1 MGRGVT
7 EHGRMQAAG
16 PRPGIASADDA
27 SDSSRPLGLCEQST
41 PRRRAVTDFR
51 AATTFDRDAVHR
63 RTLGVM
69 MVSVIP
75 TTAAMGASFAAS
87 AVLAEEITGSETLA
101 TLAAGSMSLGSMAAA
116 VPLARR
122 MARLGRRRGL
132 VAGWSLGAAGAMT
145 ALLAAVLNLYPLVV
159 LGIIGVGVGQST
171 NLAARYAV
179 ADLAADDR
187 RARSIGMLV
196 WASTFGAA
204 AGPTIALGPVAD
216 LANAVGLP
224 ELAGPYVLGTAMFVT
239 GLAITHAGLRPD
251 PLEVLGTLGS
261 ESPRPASPLVVI
273 RRISVLPAARLSLL
287 AMLVGQMV
295 MVTVM
300 TATPLHMTSGDQDYA
315 VIGQVISLHIVG
327 MYAFSPIVGWLVDR
341 VGTHTVITLGGLIL
355 FVGAELAGHTDPE
368 HSAGLFSG
376 LTLIGIGWSCGLI
389 AGSALLTNS
398 FPVHQRVEVQGGAD
412 FVMITGGAVGGL
424 SSGALVELLGYQ
436 SLSHYSGIAALLLV
450 AAAAAAWFAAR
461 ITRPRQ
467 LV

>member
-1 MGRGVT
+1 MT
-7 EHGRMQAAG
+7 AE
-16 PRPGIASADDA
+16 ASAQTYD
-27 SDSSRPLGLCEQST
+27 
-41 PRRRAVTDFR
+41 R
-51 AATTFDRDAVHR
+51 AAVQR
-63 RTLGVM
+63 RTLAVTM
-69 MVSVIP
+69 SSVIP
-75 TTAAMGASFAAS
+75 TTAAMGSSFAAS
-87 AVLAEEITGSETLA
+87 AVLAEEITGSATLA
-101 TLAAGSMSLGSMAAA
+101 TLAAGSMSIGSMAAA

-122 MARLGRRRGL
+122 MARLGRRQGL
-132 VAGWSLGAAGAMT
+132 VAGWALGAAGAVT
-145 ALLAAVLNLYPLVV
+145 TVGAAVFSLYPLVV

-179 ADLAADDR
+179 ADLAADNR
-187 RARSIGMLV
+187 RARAIGMLV

-216 LANAVGLP
+216 FAGFIGLP
-224 ELAGPYVLGTAMFVT
+224 ELAGPYVLGSAMFLA
-239 GLAITHAGLRPD
+239 GMAITYVGMRPD
-251 PLEVLGTLGS
+251 PLEVLGTIGS
-261 ESPRPASPLVVI
+261 AAPRPASPATVI
-273 RRISVLPAARLSLL
+273 RRISALPAARLALL

-327 MYAFSPIVGWLVDR
+327 MYAFSPIVGWLVDKL
-341 VGTHTVITLGGLIL
+341 GTHTIITLGGLIL
-355 FVGAELAGHTDPE
+355 FVGAELAGHTDPA

-424 SSGALVELLGYQ
+424 SSGALVELLGFQ
-436 SLSHYSGIAALLLV
+436 SLSHYSGIAALVLV
-450 AAAAAAWFAAR
+450 AAAAGAWITAR
-461 ITRPRQ
+461 LSRTRR
-467 LV
+467 LA

>member
-1 MGRGVT
+1 MT
-7 EHGRMQAAG
+7 SEAPATTYD
-16 PRPGIASADDA
+16 RPGV
-27 SDSSRPLGLCEQST
+27 Q
-41 PRRRAVTDFR
+41 
-51 AATTFDRDAVHR
+51 R
-63 RTLGVM
+63 RTLTVM

-75 TTAAMGASFAAS
+75 STAAMASSFAAS

-116 VPLARR
+116 VPLSRR

-132 VAGWSLGAAGAMT
+132 VAGWWLGAAGAMT
-145 ALLAAVLNLYPLVV
+145 ALLAAVLSLYPLVV
-159 LGIIGVGVGQST
+159 LGIIGVGAGQAT

-179 ADLAADDR
+179 ADLAPDDR
-187 RARSIGMLV
+187 RARAIGMLV

-216 LANAVGLP
+216 LAQFIGLP
-224 ELAGPYVLGTAMFVT
+224 ELAGPYVLSSAMFLA
-239 GLAITHAGLRPD
+239 GLTITHTGLRPD
-251 PLEVLGTLGS
+251 PLEVLGTIGL
-261 ESPRPASPLVVI
+261 EAPRPASPATVC
-273 RRISVLPAARLSLL
+273 RRIMAMPEARLALL

-295 MVTVM
+295 MVAVM
-300 TATPLHMTSGDQDYA
+300 TATPLHMTSGDQNLA
-315 VIGQVISLHIVG
+315 VIGQVISLHIIG

-355 FVGAELAGHTDPE
+355 FLGAELAGHTDPA

-376 LTLIGIGWSCGLI
+376 LTLIGVGWSFGLI

-424 SSGALVELLGYQ
+424 SSGALVELLGFQ
-436 SLSHYSGIAALLLV
+436 LLSHYSGIAGLVLV
-450 AAAAAAWFAAR
+450 AAAAGAWFTAR
-461 ITRPRQ
+461 LSRPRPAT
-467 LV
+467 

>member
-1 MGRGVT
+1 MT
-7 EHGRMQAAG
+7 AET
-16 PRPGIASADDA
+16 
-27 SDSSRPLGLCEQST
+27 SSQT
-41 PRRRAVTDFR
+41 YDR
-51 AATTFDRDAVHR
+51 AAVQR
-63 RTLGVM
+63 RTLAVTM
-69 MVSVIP
+69 SSVIP
-75 TTAAMGASFAAS
+75 TTAAMGSSFAAS
-87 AVLAEEITGSETLA
+87 AVLAEEITGSATLA
-101 TLAAGSMSLGSMAAA
+101 TLAAGSMSIGSMAAA

-122 MARLGRRRGL
+122 MARLGRRQGL
-132 VAGWSLGAAGAMT
+132 VAGWALGAAGAVT
-145 ALLAAVLNLYPLVV
+145 AVGAALFSLYPLVV

-179 ADLAADDR
+179 ADLAADNR
-187 RARSIGMLV
+187 RARAIGMLV

-216 LANAVGLP
+216 FAGFIGLP
-224 ELAGPYVLGTAMFVT
+224 ELAGPYVLSSAMFLT
-239 GLAITHAGLRPD
+239 GLMITYFGMRPD
-251 PLEVLGTLGS
+251 PLEVLGTIGS
-261 ESPRPASPLVVI
+261 EAPRPASPANVI
-273 RRISVLPAARLSLL
+273 RRITALPAARLALL

-341 VGTHTVITLGGLIL
+341 VGTHSIITLGGLIL
-355 FVGAELAGHTDPE
+355 FVGAELAGHTDPA

-398 FPVHQRVEVQGGAD
+398 FPVQQRVEVQGGAD

-424 SSGALVELLGYQ
+424 SSGGLVELLGFQ
-436 SLSHYSGIAALLLV
+436 SLSHYSGIAALVLV
-450 AAAAAAWFAAR
+450 AAAVGAWIADRMA
-461 ITRPRQ
+461 RPRQ
-467 LV
+467 LA

>member
-1 MGRGVT
+1 MT
-7 EHGRMQAAG
+7 AETTSQTY
-16 PRPGIASADDA
+16 D
-27 SDSSRPLGLCEQST
+27 
-41 PRRRAVTDFR
+41 R
-51 AATTFDRDAVHR
+51 AAVQR
-63 RTLGVM
+63 RTLAVTM
-69 MVSVIP
+69 SSVIP
-75 TTAAMGASFAAS
+75 TTAAMGSAFAAS
-87 AVLAEEITGSETLA
+87 AVLAEEITGSATLA
-101 TLAAGSMSLGSMAAA
+101 TLAAGSMSIGSMAAA

-122 MARLGRRRGL
+122 MARLGRRQGL
-132 VAGWSLGAAGAMT
+132 VAGWALGAAGAVT
-145 ALLAAVLNLYPLVV
+145 AVGAAVFSLYPLVV

-179 ADLAADDR
+179 ADLAADNR
-187 RARSIGMLV
+187 RARAIGMLV

-216 LANAVGLP
+216 FAGFIGLP
-224 ELAGPYVLGTAMFVT
+224 ELAGPYVLSSAMFLT
-239 GLAITHAGLRPD
+239 GLMITLLGMRPD
-251 PLEVLGTLGS
+251 PLEVLGTIGS
-261 ESPRPASPLVVI
+261 EAPRPASPTTVI
-273 RRISVLPAARLSLL
+273 RRITALPAARLALL

-341 VGTHTVITLGGLIL
+341 MGTYVIITLGGLIL
-355 FVGAELAGHTDPE
+355 FAGAELAGHTDPA

-398 FPVHQRVEVQGGAD
+398 FPVQQRVEVQGGAD

-424 SSGALVELLGYQ
+424 SSGGLVELLGFQ
-436 SLSHYSGIAALLLV
+436 SLSHYSGIAALVLV
-450 AAAAAAWFAAR
+450 AAAVGAWFTAR
-461 ITRPRQ
+461 MARPRRIA
-467 LV
+467 